1 MTAKKRLLVVF
12 IAAVAVGATAAL
24 VFIFQFF
31 GDAVR
36 ERSDLYI
43 SARTD
48 YPGLLDSLRPRT
60 DHHWA
65 FDRYA
70 GRLELER
77 SFKPGHYVLEPGMNV
92 VEIARMLKLGM
103 QTPVR
108 VTLNYART
116 RAFLASRLA
125 RQLDADSA
133 ELMRATDR
141 PAVAPGGRDRQPAAL
156 FALHAPIHMNFIG
169 RFRPRISCAACA
181 RSTTAQPGAGEVKAI
196 DWKKMVTDADLA
208 VKIIDRQIEERK
220 IDIKGAGIIV
230 AGGYGMGSKE
240 NFRLVHELAD
250 VLGGEVGAS
259 RAAVDAGFT
268 EHARQVGQT
277 GVTVRPKLYIACG
290 ISGQIQHTAGMDQSS
305 MVISI
310 NSIPMRRS
318 TRSPT
323 TPSRAMSM
331 RLSPR

>member
-1 MTAKKRLLVVF
+1 MKRMTAKKRLLVVF
-12 IAAVAVGATAAL
+12 IAAVAVGATVAL

-125 RQLDADSA
+125 RPRAGVYVGLPRRLDADSA
-133 ELMRATDR
+133 ELMRALTD
-141 PAVAPGGRDRQPAAL
+141 PQL
-156 FALHAPIHMNFIG
+156 
-169 RFRPRISCAACA
+169 A
-181 RSTTAQPGAGEVKAI
+181 R
-196 DWKKMVTDADLA
+196 
-208 VKIIDRQIEERK
+208 
-220 IDIKGAGIIV
+220 
-230 AGGYGMGSKE
+230 
-240 NFRLVHELAD
+240 
-250 VLGGEVGAS
+250 EVGTDS
-259 RAAVDAGFT
+259 LQLFSIFIPNT
-268 EHARQVGQT
+268 YEFYW
-277 GVTVRPKLYIACG
+277 TVSPEDFVRR
-290 ISGQIQHTAGMDQSS
+290 
-305 MVISI
+305 
-310 NSIPMRRS
+310 MRKEYDRFL
-318 TRSPT
+318 
-323 TPSRAMSM
+323 TP
-331 RLSPR
+331 

>member
-1 MTAKKRLLVVF
+1 MKRMTAKKRLLVVF
-12 IAAVAVGATAAL
+12 IAAVAVGATVAL

-125 RQLDADSA
+125 A
-133 ELMRATDR
+133 
-141 PAVAPGGRDRQPAAL
+141 
-156 FALHAPIHMNFIG
+156 
-169 RFRPRISCAACA
+169 
-181 RSTTAQPGAGEVKAI
+181 
-196 DWKKMVTDADLA
+196 
-208 VKIIDRQIEERK
+208 
-220 IDIKGAGIIV
+220 
-230 AGGYGMGSKE
+230 
-240 NFRLVHELAD
+240 
-250 VLGGEVGAS
+250 
-259 RAAVDAGFT
+259 
-268 EHARQVGQT
+268 
-277 GVTVRPKLYIACG
+277 
-290 ISGQIQHTAGMDQSS
+290 SS
-305 MVISI
+305 MPIL
-310 NSIPMRRS
+310 RS
-318 TRSPT
+318 
-323 TPSRAMSM
+323 
-331 RLSPR
+331 

>member
-1 MTAKKRLLVVF
+1 MKRMTAKKRLLVVF
-12 IAAVAVGATAAL
+12 IAAVAVGATVAL

-133 ELMRATDR
+133 ELMRALTDPQLAR
-141 PAVAPGGRDRQPAAL
+141 EVGTTACSSFRSL
-156 FALHAPIHMNFIG
+156 SPILMNFIG

-181 RSTTAQPGAGEVKAI
+181 RSTTVSGLRSGMPP
-196 DWKKMVTDADLA
+196 AD
-208 VKIIDRQIEERK
+208 
-220 IDIKGAGIIV
+220 
-230 AGGYGMGSKE
+230 
-240 NFRLVHELAD
+240 
-250 VLGGEVGAS
+250 
-259 RAAVDAGFT
+259 AAV
-268 EHARQVGQT
+268 
-277 GVTVRPKLYIACG
+277 
-290 ISGQIQHTAGMDQSS
+290 
-305 MVISI
+305 
-310 NSIPMRRS
+310 
-318 TRSPT
+318 
-323 TPSRAMSM
+323 
-331 RLSPR
+331 

>member
-1 MTAKKRLLVVF
+1 MKRMTAKKRLLVVF
-12 IAAVAVGATAAL
+12 IAAVAVGATVAL

-133 ELMRATDR
+133 ELIEA
-141 PAVAPGGRDRQPAAL
+141 GRVEINHLPVEKP
-156 FALHAPIHMNFIG
+156 HAPVYEQDVFTVRGKG
-169 RFRPRISCAACA
+169 RFRLTALPGKSKKD
-181 RSTTAQPGAGEVKAI
+181 RS
-196 DWKKMVTDADLA
+196 
-208 VKIIDRQIEERK
+208 IIEFFQ
-220 IDIKGAGIIV
+220 
-230 AGGYGMGSKE
+230 Y
-240 NFRLVHELAD
+240 
-250 VLGGEVGAS
+250 
-259 RAAVDAGFT
+259 
-268 EHARQVGQT
+268 
-277 GVTVRPKLYIACG
+277 
-290 ISGQIQHTAGMDQSS
+290 
-305 MVISI
+305 
-310 NSIPMRRS
+310 
-318 TRSPT
+318 
-323 TPSRAMSM
+323 
-331 RLSPR
+331 

>member
-1 MTAKKRLLVVF
+1 MKRMTAKKRLLVVF

-108 VTLNYART
+108 VTINNVRIPAQ
-116 RAFLASRLA
+116 LAQKLA
-125 RQLDADSA
+125 RQIDADSA
-133 ELMRATDR
+133 AIMRALTSKELAAEVGFDSVTLFSMFIPDSYEFYWTVTPEEFVKRMKREYDRFWTPERDAERKRSGLSRLEVMTLASIVYEETRKTD
-141 PAVAPGGRDRQPAAL
+141 
-156 FALHAPIHMNFIG
+156 
-169 RFRPRISCAACA
+169 A
-181 RSTTAQPGAGEVKAI
+181 RGKTKAI
-196 DWKKMVTDADLA
+196 YVD
-208 VKIIDRQIEERK
+208 
-220 IDIKGAGIIV
+220 GAF
-230 AGGYGMGSKE
+230 GG
-240 NFRLVHELAD
+240 FAIHLVQA
-250 VLGGEVGAS
+250 
-259 RAAVDAGFT
+259 
-268 EHARQVGQT
+268 
-277 GVTVRPKLYIACG
+277 
-290 ISGQIQHTAGMDQSS
+290 
-305 MVISI
+305 
-310 NSIPMRRS
+310 
-318 TRSPT
+318 
-323 TPSRAMSM
+323 
-331 RLSPR
+331 

>member
-1 MTAKKRLLVVF
+1 MKRMTAKKRLLVVF
-12 IAAVAVGATAAL
+12 IAAVAVGATVAL

-108 VTLNYART
+108 VTLT
-116 RAFLASRLA
+116 
-125 RQLDADSA
+125 SA
-133 ELMRATDR
+133 
-141 PAVAPGGRDRQPAAL
+141 P
-156 FALHAPIHMNFIG
+156 H
-169 RFRPRISCAACA
+169 
-181 RSTTAQPGAGEVKAI
+181 
-196 DWKKMVTDADLA
+196 
-208 VKIIDRQIEERK
+208 ERK
-220 IDIKGAGIIV
+220 MSSIFSSAC
-230 AGGYGMGSKE
+230 SE
-240 NFRLVHELAD
+240 S
-250 VLGGEVGAS
+250 S
-259 RAAVDAGFT
+259 RILRSVIPS
-268 EHARQVGQT
+268 
-277 GVTVRPKLYIACG
+277 VRPSDEA
-290 ISGQIQHTAGMDQSS
+290 TA
-305 MVISI
+305 
-310 NSIPMRRS
+310 PA
-318 TRSPT
+318 T
-323 TPSRAMSM
+323 AK
-331 RLSPR
+331 

>member
-1 MTAKKRLLVVF
+1 MF
-12 IAAVAVGATAAL
+12 IAAVAVGATVAL

-133 ELMRATDR
+133 ELMRALTDPQLAR
-141 PAVAPGGRDRQPAAL
+141 EVGTDSLQLFSIFIPNTYEFYWTVSPEDFVRRMRKEYDRFWTPGGMPPA
-156 FALHAPIHMNFIG
+156 
-169 RFRPRISCAACA
+169 
-181 RSTTAQPGAGEVKAI
+181 
-196 DWKKMVTDADLA
+196 D
-208 VKIIDRQIEERK
+208 
-220 IDIKGAGIIV
+220 
-230 AGGYGMGSKE
+230 
-240 NFRLVHELAD
+240 
-250 VLGGEVGAS
+250 
-259 RAAVDAGFT
+259 AAV
-268 EHARQVGQT
+268 
-277 GVTVRPKLYIACG
+277 
-290 ISGQIQHTAGMDQSS
+290 
-305 MVISI
+305 
-310 NSIPMRRS
+310 
-318 TRSPT
+318 
-323 TPSRAMSM
+323 
-331 RLSPR
+331 

>member
-12 IAAVAVGATAAL
+12 IAAVAVGATVAL

-133 ELMRATDR
+133 ELMRALTDPQLAR
-141 PAVAPGGRDRQPAAL
+141 EVGTDSLQLFSIFIPNTYEFYWTVSPEDFVRRMRKEYDRFWTPERDAARRRSGFDRHRRDQQGRRNAPCGGSLYQPPAERDAPAGRSDGQ
-156 FALHAPIHMNFIG
+156 I
-169 RFRPRISCAACA
+169 CAAGFFA
-181 RSTTAQPGAGEVKAI
+181 SPDSAQALENPF
-196 DWKKMVTDADLA
+196 A
-208 VKIIDRQIEERK
+208 V
-220 IDIKGAGIIV
+220 
-230 AGGYGMGSKE
+230 
-240 NFRLVHELAD
+240 
-250 VLGGEVGAS
+250 
-259 RAAVDAGFT
+259 
-268 EHARQVGQT
+268 
-277 GVTVRPKLYIACG
+277 
-290 ISGQIQHTAGMDQSS
+290 
-305 MVISI
+305 
-310 NSIPMRRS
+310 
-318 TRSPT
+318 
-323 TPSRAMSM
+323 
-331 RLSPR
+331 